1 MQELHMFIDGRWGG
15 SASSKKQKRSIVDPA
30 TGVVIAEAEEAEQ
43 QDVEAAV
50 NAAYSAFQPGSLWRN
65 LSASERAE
73 LLNRTADLIEERADE
88 LARLETL
95 NTGKLYRETRYDDI
109 CAAAQEF
116 RCCANLA
123 GECRGNTADSGDG
136 LLSMTVREPLGVCAI
151 IVPWNYPLGTA
162 AGGIA
167 PALAAGNTVVV
178 KPSSLTP
185 LSAVALF
192 QIFEEAGFP
201 RGSVNLLL
209 GSGKKAGKLLAESQ
223 KVSKIVFTGGTQT
236 GRELIRNSAS
246 SVKKLALELGGK
258 SAFIVFDDADIE
270 AAVDN
275 AMFASFLSQGQLCVA
290 GSRLLVQEG
299 IYDQVTKRL
308 KERVGK
314 IRIGMPMDEDAEFGP
329 LISQQHMQSVLHY
342 IRLGQ
347 EEGAKLLV
355 GGKRLEE
362 GLFADG
368 YFIEPTVFCDCSQSM
383 RIVQEEIFG
392 PVLTVQKFSDEESA
406 IELANDVQYGLAG
419 AVFTKDLERAVR
431 VCRNVNTGIMWVN
444 TYLEDSGV
452 LASSPHKQSGIGLAG
467 GIEGIKEF
475 TVLKQINVRAVQEKV
490 NWFQ

>member
-1 MQELHMFIDGRWGG
+1 MCRE
-15 SASSKKQKRSIVDPA
+15 
-30 TGVVIAEAEEAEQ
+30 
-43 QDVEAAV
+43 
-50 NAAYSAFQPGSLWRN
+50 
-65 LSASERAE
+65 
-73 LLNRTADLIEERADE
+73 
-88 LARLETL
+88 
-95 NTGKLYRETRYDDI
+95 KL
-109 CAAAQEF
+109 
-116 RCCANLA
+116 
-123 GECRGNTADSGDG
+123 
-136 LLSMTVREPLGVCAI
+136 
-151 IVPWNYPLGTA
+151 
-162 AGGIA
+162 
-167 PALAAGNTVVV
+167 
-178 KPSSLTP
+178 

-347 EEGAKLLV
+347 EEGARLLV

-452 LASSPHKQSGIGLAG
+452 LASSPHKQSGIGIAG